1 MTQTKYLSTIQ
12 LALILGI
19 SRIAVFKK
27 IKSGEIK
34 AIRIGRNYAIDSS
47 QLGGILKQ
55 NLNEEDK
62 SQINRAVGKAI
73 REYGETM
80 RLLGQA

>member
-1 MTQTKYLSTIQ
+1 MTQTRYLSTTQ
-12 LALILGI
+12 LASILGI

-47 QLGGILKQ
+47 QLGGILRQ

-62 SQINRAVGKAI
+62 SLIDRAVSKAVK
-73 REYGETM
+73 EYGETM
-80 RLLGQA
+80 RLLGQV